1 MSVRSRVPYSHSLEL
16 PEISY
21 QEDKLI

>member
-1 MSVRSRVPYSHSLEL
+1 MSVRSRVPYSHSLEP